1 MKTLITGSD
10 GYIGK
15 HLMKMLAGTKYWK
28 GTTEFIGNV
37 TDPKAYKDLE
47 PYYDNIIHL
56 AAFVRVNES
65 VNEPTMYYINNI
77 MGTHELL
84 TSVSFSNFIF
94 ASTGTASDPVNPYA
108 YSKRVS
114 EDIVADISKKRGANY
129 TTFRFFNV
137 TGSDGF
143 PPSNPDG
150 LLFNLI
156 QATKHGKFYL
166 YGNNYDTKDGTCV
179 RDYIH
184 VNEVCE
190 AIIEAIELPANKI
203 ENLGSGIGY
212 TVKEI
217 IDTFKR
223 VNNVD
228 FEVIM
233 EPRRPG
239 DLERLVSLPSKASN
253 YYTQSYTLDELM
265 KVDLEALTWR
275 T

>member
-1 MKTLITGSD
+1 M
-10 GYIGK
+10 
-15 HLMKMLAGTKYWK
+15 
-28 GTTEFIGNV
+28 
-37 TDPKAYKDLE
+37 
-47 PYYDNIIHL
+47 
-56 AAFVRVNES
+56 
-65 VNEPTMYYINNI
+65 
-77 MGTHELL
+77 
-84 TSVSFSNFIF
+84 
-94 ASTGTASDPVNPYA
+94 NPYA

-156 QATKHGKFYL
+156 QATKHGKFHL

-228 FEVIM
+228 FEVIT